1 MAEVSVFDAY
11 QVQRALR
18 GHLAEDDAM
27 EMLAR
32 DDATGVYW
40 VLTRRELVLVKDN
53 RIGDRIPRDRLPGTL
68 EVTALSVT
76 ARGRGGPARGNGR
89 RPRSGGDCGGR
100 GQRPPHDARRHFSKA
115 EPVDASARRDHR
127 R

>member
-18 GHLAEDDAM
+18 GHLADDDAM

-53 RIGDRIPRDRLPGTL
+53 RIGERIPRERLGGIVD
-68 EVTALSVT
+68 VTDLAVT
-76 ARGRGGPARGNGR
+76 ARVRGSD
-89 RPRSGGDCGGR
+89 PRMTLVGTFR
-100 GQRPPHDARRHFSKA
+100 KPNRLTRALA
-115 EPVDASARRDHR
+115 EIIGEAPR
-127 R
+127 

>member
-40 VLTRRELVLVKDN
+40 VLTRRELILVKDN
-53 RIGDRIPRDRLPGTL
+53 RLGERIPRDRL
-68 EVTALSVT
+68 
-76 ARGRGGPARGNGR
+76 RGGGAGNDPAVAGGGRSAAAPDWAVPARAGGNA
-89 RPRSGGDCGGR
+89 PRMTLLAPFR
-100 GQRPPHDARRHFSKA
+100 KPNRLTRALA
-115 EPVDASARRDHR
+115 EIIGEVP
-127 R
+127 